1 MADRRLQNKPPP
13 ARDAKGRLLPG
24 GTANP
29 GGRPKS
35 IKEVEAMLDAEH
47 RTVEKM
53 RETFKLIRRIAH
65 GVDEPVFYQGV
76 ACGYKRVYD
85 GGWMELYLN
94 RVLGPIKEL
103 KVDLSDA
110 PPDVLEWI
118 AENLN

>member
-1 MADRRLQNKPPP
+1 
-13 ARDAKGRLLPG
+13 
-24 GTANP
+24 
-29 GGRPKS
+29 
-35 IKEVEAMLDAEH
+35 MLDAEH